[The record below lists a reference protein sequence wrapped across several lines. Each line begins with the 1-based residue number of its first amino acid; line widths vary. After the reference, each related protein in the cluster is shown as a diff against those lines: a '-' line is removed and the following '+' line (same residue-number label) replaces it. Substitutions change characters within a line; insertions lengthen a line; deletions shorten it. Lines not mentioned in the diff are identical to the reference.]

1 MGAPAAEPTTRHVQR
16 YTDNLSNLQFAL
28 LLSLPVLLFLLLVM
42 GYPMVYAL
50 WLSVHDA
57 QFIFGKMRAEYVGLT
72 NFAQVVSSGEFWHS
86 IWVSVRFTVES
97 VILTVS
103 TGLALALVMNMKMC
117 CRGLIRT
124 LIILPWA
131 VSLYGTGVMWFY
143 LARGQS
149 GLATAI
155 AHALGFE
162 RAVGFITSRF
172 VIEILALAN
181 AWNMAPLVAF
191 FLLANL
197 NTIPRRLY
205 HLADIDRLNVIEKFL
220 HVTLPPL
227 RFTLFVFTAL
237 ATVLTLK
244 QFDLVYI
251 LARGGPGD
259 VSTVTPFLLYD
270 VSFKQLLLG
279 YGSAMSFLLL
289 ILIVGSTLALY
300 FLWGRREEMR

>member
-1 MGAPAAEPTTRHVQR
+1 VQNS
-16 YTDNLSNLQFAL
+16 THQLSNLQFAL

-42 GYPMVYAL
+42 GYPMVYAI
-50 WLSVHDA
+50 WLSLHDV
-57 QFIFGKMRAEYVGLT
+57 QFLFGKMRAEYVGGA
-72 NFAQVVSSGEFWHS
+72 NFAQVVASGEFWRS
-86 IWVSVRFTVES
+86 IWVSIRFTVES
-97 VILTVS
+97 VILTL
-103 TGLALALVMNMKMC
+103 TAGLALALVMNMKMRY
-117 CRGLIRT
+117 RGLIRT

-149 GLATAI
+149 GLATSI
-155 AHALGFE
+155 SYGLGFD
-162 RAVGFITSRF
+162 RAVSFITSRF
-172 VIEILALAN
+172 VIEVLALAN

-197 NTIPRRLY
+197 NTIPERLY
-205 HLADIDRLNVIEKFL
+205 HLAAIDRLNPVEKFV

-227 RFTLFVFTAL
+227 RFTLFVFTAI

-244 QFDLVYI
+244 QFDLIYI
-251 LARGGPGD
+251 LSRGGPGD
-259 VSTVTPFLLYD
+259 VSTATPILLYD

-289 ILIVGSTLALY
+289 VLIVGSTLLLY
-300 FLWGRREEMR
+300 LLWGRREEMR

>member
-1 MGAPAAEPTTRHVQR
+1 MSR
-16 YTDNLSNLQFAL
+16 YTDQLSNLQFAL

-42 GYPMVYAL
+42 GYPMGYAA
-50 WLSVHDA
+50 WLSLHDI
-57 QFIFGKMRAEYVGLT
+57 QFIFGEMHAEYSGAA
-72 NFAQVVSSGEFWHS
+72 NFAQVLASQEFWRS
-86 IWVSVRFTVES
+86 IWVSIVFTVES
-97 VILTVS
+97 VVLTMVI
-103 TGLALALVMNMKMC
+103 GLALALVMNMKMRH
-117 CRGLIRT
+117 RGLIRT
-124 LIILPWA
+124 IIILPWA

-149 GLATAI
+149 GLATSI
-155 AHALGFE
+155 SYGLGFE
-162 RAVGFITSRF
+162 RAVSFLTSRF
-172 VIEILALAN
+172 VVELLAVAN

-197 NTIPRRLY
+197 STIPQRLY
-205 HLADIDRLNVIEKFL
+205 HLADIDQLSLVEKFL

-227 RFTLFVFTAL
+227 RFTLFVFTAI

-251 LARGGPGD
+251 LSRGGPGD

-279 YGSAMSFLLL
+279 YGSAMSFFLL
-289 ILIVGSTLALY
+289 ILIVGSTLLLY
-300 FLWGRREEMR
+300 FFWGRREEMR